1 MFSRTWT
8 SRSTDGYSQ
17 KIERLKA
24 EIQGADAILIGA
36 GSGLSTSAG
45 LTYGGERFLKY
56 FSDFHEKY
64 GITDMYSGG
73 FYPFSSLE
81 EYWAWWSRHIYY
93 NRYDVAPGKPYMDLL
108 ELVRD
113 RNYFVL
119 TTTVDH
125 QFQLAGFDKAR
136 LFYTQGDYGLWQCS
150 EPCHQA
156 TYDNEDIVR
165 RMIAEQAEMRVP
177 SELLPHCPKC
187 GKPMTMNLRCDD
199 SFVQDAGWYA
209 AARRY
214 EDFLHRYGNGRI
226 LFLELGVGGN
236 TPGIIKVPFL
246 RMTARFPS
254 ASFVCINLGEAVTMR
269 GLEAQSIV
277 LDADIGIVLSEL
289 GSTVTQQ

>member
-1 MFSRTWT
+1 MFSKTWT
-8 SRSTDGYSQ
+8 SKSIGDYSQ

-24 EIQGADAILIGA
+24 ELQGADAILIGA

-73 FYPFSSLE
+73 FYPFPSPE

-93 NRYDVAPGKPYMDLL
+93 NRYGVTPDKPYADLL
-108 ELVRD
+108 ELVRG

-119 TTTVDH
+119 TTNVDH

-150 EPCHQA
+150 EPCHQE
-156 TYDNEDIVR
+156 TYDNEATVR
-165 RMIAEQAEMRVP
+165 RMIAEQADMRVP
-177 SELLPHCPKC
+177 SELIPHCPKC
-187 GKPMTMNLRCDD
+187 GKPQTPNLRCDD
-199 SFVQDAGWYA
+199 SFVQDEGWYTA
-209 AARRY
+209 AQRY
-214 EDFLHRYGNGRI
+214 EDFLHRYRSGRI
-226 LFLELGVGGN
+226 LLLELGVGGN

-246 RMTARFPS
+246 RMTTQNPRATY
-254 ASFVCINLGEAVTMR
+254 VCINQGEAITMR
-269 GLEAQSIV
+269 GLEVQSIL
-277 LDADIGIVLSEL
+277 LDADIGAVLNGL
-289 GSTVTQQ
+289 I

>member
-1 MFSRTWT
+1 L
-8 SRSTDGYSQ
+8 Q

-36 GSGLSTSAG
+36 GSGLSTSSG

-73 FYPFSSLE
+73 FYPFPSLE
-81 EYWAWWSRHIYY
+81 EYWAWWSRHIYF
-93 NRYDVAPGKPYMDLL
+93 NRYDVTPGKPYADLL
-108 ELVRD
+108 ELVRG

-119 TTTVDH
+119 TTNVDH

-136 LFYTQGDYGLWQCS
+136 IFYTQGDYGLWQCS
-150 EPCHQA
+150 EPCHQV
-156 TYDNEDIVR
+156 TYDNEAAVR
-165 RMIAEQAEMRVP
+165 RMIAEQADMRVP
-177 SELLPHCPKC
+177 SELIPYCPKC

-199 SFVQDAGWYA
+199 RFVQDKGWYA

-214 EDFLHRYGNGRI
+214 EEFLRRLRNGRI
-226 LFLELGVGGN
+226 LFLELGVGSN

-246 RMTARFPS
+246 RMTAQNS
-254 ASFVCINLGEAVTMR
+254 KSTYACVNLGEAITMR
-269 GLEAQSIV
+269 GLEAQSIL
-277 LDADIGIVLSEL
+277 LDADIGAVLSDL
-289 GSTVTQQ
+289 K

>member
-1 MFSRTWT
+1 MFLRIWT
-8 SRSTDGYSQ
+8 SKSIGDYSQ

-24 EIQGADAILIGA
+24 ELQGADAILIGA
-36 GSGLSTSAG
+36 GSCLSTSAG
-45 LTYGGERFLKY
+45 LTYGGERFLKH

-73 FYPFSSLE
+73 FYPFPSLE

-93 NRYDVAPGKPYMDLL
+93 NRYDVTHGKPYADLL
-108 ELVRD
+108 ELVRS

-119 TTTVDH
+119 TTNVDH
-125 QFQLAGFDKAR
+125 QFQLAGFDKTR

-156 TYDNEDIVR
+156 TYDNEAVVR
-165 RMIAEQAEMRVP
+165 RMIAEQADMRVP
-177 SELLPHCPKC
+177 SELIPHCPKC

-199 SFVQDAGWYA
+199 TFAQDAGWYA
-209 AARRY
+209 AAHQY
-214 EDFLHRYGNGRI
+214 EDFLHRYGTDRI

-246 RMTARFPS
+246 RMTAQNPR
-254 ASFVCINLGEAVTMR
+254 ATYACINLGEAITMKV
-269 GLEAQSIV
+269 LKAQSIL
-277 LDADIGIVLSEL
+277 LDADIGKVLSNL
-289 GSTVTQQ
+289 R

>member
-8 SRSTDGYSQ
+8 SKSTGDYSQ

-24 EIQGADAILIGA
+24 ELQGADAILIGA

-45 LTYGGERFLKY
+45 LTYGGERFLKH

-73 FYPFSSLE
+73 FYPFPSLE

-93 NRYDVAPGKPYMDLL
+93 NRYDVTHGKPYADLL
-108 ELVRD
+108 ELVRS
-113 RNYFVL
+113 RNYFAL
-119 TTTVDH
+119 TTNVDH
-125 QFQLAGFDKAR
+125 QFQLAGFDKTR

-156 TYDNEDIVR
+156 TYDNEAVVR
-165 RMIAEQAEMRVP
+165 RMIAEQADMRVP
-177 SELLPHCPKC
+177 SELIPHCPKC

-199 SFVQDAGWYA
+199 TFAQDAGWYA
-209 AARRY
+209 AAHQY
-214 EDFLHRYGNGRI
+214 EDFLHRYGTDRI

-246 RMTARFPS
+246 RMTAQNPR
-254 ASFVCINLGEAVTMR
+254 ATYACINLGEAITMK
-269 GLEAQSIV
+269 GLKAQSIL
-277 LDADIGIVLSEL
+277 LDADIGKVLSNL
-289 GSTVTQQ
+289 R

>member
-1 MFSRTWT
+1 MFSRIWT
-8 SRSTDGYSQ
+8 SKSTGDYSQ

-24 EIQGADAILIGA
+24 ELQGADAILIGA

-45 LTYGGERFLKY
+45 LTYGGERFLKH

-73 FYPFSSLE
+73 FYPFPSLE

-93 NRYDVAPGKPYMDLL
+93 NRYDVTHGKPYADLL
-108 ELVRD
+108 ELVRS
-113 RNYFVL
+113 RNYFAL
-119 TTTVDH
+119 TTNVDH
-125 QFQLAGFDKAR
+125 QFQLAGFDKTR

-156 TYDNEDIVR
+156 TYDNEAVVR
-165 RMIAEQAEMRVP
+165 RMIAEQADMRVP
-177 SELLPHCPKC
+177 SELIPHCPKC

-199 SFVQDAGWYA
+199 TFAQDAGWYA
-209 AARRY
+209 AAHQY
-214 EDFLHRYGNGRI
+214 EDFLHRYGTDRI

-246 RMTARFPS
+246 RMTAQNPK
-254 ASFVCINLGEAVTMR
+254 ATYACINLGEAITMK
-269 GLEAQSIV
+269 GIEMQSIL
-277 LDADIGIVLSEL
+277 LDADIGAVLSDL
-289 GSTVTQQ
+289 R